1 MYLFEYMLV
10 AAGSFDYIID
20 LNDCSTEFEI
30 QVKNQCRPV

>member
-10 AAGSFDYIID
+10 AAEFITSFDRIID

-30 QVKNQCRPV
+30 QVKNQ